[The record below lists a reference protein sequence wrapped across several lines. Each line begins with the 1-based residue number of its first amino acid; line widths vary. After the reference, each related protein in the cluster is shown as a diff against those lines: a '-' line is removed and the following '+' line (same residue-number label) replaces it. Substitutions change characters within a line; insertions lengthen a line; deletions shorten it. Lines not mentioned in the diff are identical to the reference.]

1 MRNHPTYVSQEFER
15 EIRSGQIRFGRL
27 MSPEQVR
34 FAVKGRPGPEG
45 QLRDW
50 CIATEIDPRMY
61 RLLEQ
66 AESWMTGLSLYTFGT
81 RRHILVSQVVGPWR
95 HPIVLPLLG
104 STMEKFLSAIEVEPL
119 WMSLA
124 NGEGNDALVQG
135 LSVPAGFAAG

>member
-1 MRNHPTYVSQEFER
+1 
-15 EIRSGQIRFGRL
+15 
-27 MSPEQVR
+27 
-34 FAVKGRPGPEG
+34 
-45 QLRDW
+45 
-50 CIATEIDPRMY
+50 
-61 RLLEQ
+61 
-66 AESWMTGLSLYTFGT
+66 MTGLSLYTFGT